1 MDGGTTMK
9 KAFVGGVLSM
19 DSGRR
24 FGFKVSFVDI
34 ETAMYYKR
42 HLCEILQRENLLV
55 DVEKGYH
62 E

>member
-1 MDGGTTMK
+1 MK
-9 KAFVGGVLSM
+9 KCVVGGVLSM

-34 ETAMYYKR
+34 EDAMYYKR
-42 HLCEILQRENLLV
+42 HVIEILQKENILV
-55 DVEKGYH
+55 TVEKGYH

>member
-1 MDGGTTMK
+1 MSK
-9 KAFVGGVLSM
+9 KVVVGGVLSM

-24 FGFKVSFVDI
+24 FGFKISFVDI
-34 ETAMYYKR
+34 EDAMYYKR
-42 HLCEILQRENLLV
+42 HLCEILQRENLVV